1 MYIPEVLP
9 QNVFSMLECPDT
21 PPTRGLVIIDELLGP
36 NLIDVDLLTHVTD
49 EN

>member
-9 QNVFSMLECPDT
+9 QNVFSVLECPDAS
-21 PPTRGLVIIDELLGP
+21 PTRGLVIIDELFGP
-36 NLIDVDLLTHVTD
+36 DLVDVLTHVKD